1 MIGMLVIGHG
11 HFASGISSSVQ
22 LIAGLPEKYLYVD
35 FLENESYEKL
45 EKKIQNAILELN
57 DCQSI
62 LVFSDFAGGSP
73 FRIATQ
79 IAENSEKRI
88 EVITGVNPGMLIE
101 LAMAR
106 GFVNDLDELIEMAI
120 DTGKDQVAHFEL

>member
-35 FLENESYEKL
+35 FLENDSVEDLENNIKNALNKL
-45 EKKIQNAILELN
+45 D
-57 DCQSI
+57 DCESI

-73 FRIATQ
+73 FMIATKL
-79 IAENSEKRI
+79 AEESEKRI
-88 EVITGVNPGMLIE
+88 QL
-101 LAMAR
+101 
-106 GFVNDLDELIEMAI
+106 
-120 DTGKDQVAHFEL
+120 